1 MGIPRYLAMEEPVNI
16 ALPAWGIGALIAL
29 VVLVVCIILL
39 VIGHALTPTL
49 VFGLIAALAVARL
62 T

>member
-1 MGIPRYLAMEEPVNI
+1 MPAM
-16 ALPAWGIGALIAL
+16 PAWTLGALIAL
-29 VVLVVCIILL
+29 VVLVVCIVLL
-39 VIGHALTPTL
+39 VIGHALTPMI

>member
-1 MGIPRYLAMEEPVNI
+1 MNVAMPV
-16 ALPAWGIGALIAL
+16 WGIGALIAV
-29 VVLVVCIILL
+29 VVLVLCIVLL
-39 VIGHALTPTL
+39 VVGHALTSTI

>member
-1 MGIPRYLAMEEPVNI
+1 MNI
-16 ALPAWGIGALIAL
+16 AMPTWSIGALIAL
-29 VVLVVCIILL
+29 VVLVICIILL
-39 VIGHALTPTL
+39 VIGHALTATL

>member
-1 MGIPRYLAMEEPVNI
+1 MPTMPV
-16 ALPAWGIGALIAL
+16 WGLGTLIAL

-39 VIGHALTPTL
+39 VIGHALTATL

>member
-1 MGIPRYLAMEEPVNI
+1 MNVSMPV
-16 ALPAWGIGALIAL
+16 WGIGTLIAL
-29 VVLVVCIILL
+29 IVLVIAIILL
-39 VIGHALTPTL
+39 VVGHALTPHI

>member
-1 MGIPRYLAMEEPVNI
+1 MNVAMPV
-16 ALPAWGIGALIAL
+16 WGIGTIIAL
-29 VVLVVCIILL
+29 VVLVLCIVLL
-39 VIGHALTPTL
+39 VVGHALTATI

>member
-1 MGIPRYLAMEEPVNI
+1 MNI
-16 ALPAWGIGALIAL
+16 AMPTWSIGALIAL
-29 VVLVVCIILL
+29 IVLVVCIILL
-39 VIGHALTPTL
+39 VIGHALTATL

>member
-1 MGIPRYLAMEEPVNI
+1 MGVQTLTTKETEMNIGMPV
-16 ALPAWGIGALIAL
+16 WGIGAIIAL
-29 VVLVVCIILL
+29 IVLVICIILL
-39 VIGHALTPTL
+39 VIGHALTATL

>member
-1 MGIPRYLAMEEPVNI
+1 MNI
-16 ALPAWGIGALIAL
+16 AMPVWSLGSIIALI
-29 VVLVVCIILL
+29 VLVLAIILL
-39 VIGHALTPTL
+39 VIGHALTATL

>member
-1 MGIPRYLAMEEPVNI
+1 MNI
-16 ALPAWGIGALIAL
+16 AMPVWGIGAIIAL
-29 VVLVVCIILL
+29 VVLILAIILL
-39 VIGHALTPTL
+39 VIGHALTATI

>member
-1 MGIPRYLAMEEPVNI
+1 MNLQMPV
-16 ALPAWGIGALIAL
+16 WSIGAVIAV
-29 VVLVVCIILL
+29 VVLVLAIILIVL
-39 VIGHALTPTL
+39 DKALTAPL

>member
-1 MGIPRYLAMEEPVNI
+1 MNI
-16 ALPAWGIGALIAL
+16 AMPTWGLGALIAL
-29 VVLVVCIILL
+29 VVLVVCLILL
-39 VIGHALTPTL
+39 VIGHALTATL

>member
-1 MGIPRYLAMEEPVNI
+1 MNI
-16 ALPAWGIGALIAL
+16 AMPAWGLGALIAL
-29 VVLVVCIILL
+29 IVLVLCIILL
-39 VIGHALTPTL
+39 VIGHALTATL

>member
-1 MGIPRYLAMEEPVNI
+1 MDWRIPPISIGSVIAIIVLVIAIVLMVIDEPLEPVQ
-16 ALPAWGIGALIAL
+16 
-29 VVLVVCIILL
+29 
-39 VIGHALTPTL
+39 

>member
-1 MGIPRYLAMEEPVNI
+1 MNI
-16 ALPAWGIGALIAL
+16 ALPAWSIGALIAL
-29 VVLVVCIILL
+29 IVLVICIILL
-39 VIGHALTPTL
+39 VIGHALTATL

>member
-1 MGIPRYLAMEEPVNI
+1 MNVAMPT
-16 ALPAWGIGALIAL
+16 WGIGAIIAL
-29 VVLVVCIILL
+29 VVLVLAIILL
-39 VIGHALTPTL
+39 VIGHALTATI